1 LKLRKGFFCAKV
13 MASWPQLHTAI
24 EPGVV
29 QVTKRQMTR
38 GPLKE
43 CSSTTMNTVARAKH
57 ITSRSPKAR
66 KLNQEKS
73 HLSTSTLYIKICDI
87 QKIRASHIPPCPDNS
102 PGWVAGERHRR
113 QRKED
118 NKKSENL
125 QGMVFPPS
133 PSTPPKKLKSSP
145 PGCMPKV
152 AKIACSMP

>member
-118 NKKSENL
+118 NKKKRKST
-125 QGMVFPPS
+125 GYGISTFPLN
-133 PSTPPKKLKSSP
+133 TAQK
-145 PGCMPKV
+145 
-152 AKIACSMP
+152 A